1 MNEEDDIEDKEV
13 ALGVCKL
20 LPPQARRILVEAAAT
35 RRMDLIDAA
44 IDYAKA
50 CHPLQFKYGEN

>member
-1 MNEEDDIEDKEV
+1 MNDDDIEDKEI

-20 LPPQARRILVEAAAT
+20 LPPEARRILVEAAAT

-50 CHPLQFKYGEN
+50 CHPLKFQHGEH